1 MQEEVTGKSVAGI
14 IKGATISE
22 KVLEKA
28 LGKLLEAQ
36 KNKQPKVH
44 RGKQTLKQL
53 AGQNAGLANIEI
65 TDQNIQS
72 FTHIAKKYHVDFALK
87 KDTTAEQPRY
97 LVFFKS
103 RDADAITAAFQE
115 FAAKKMAREE
125 KPTIRERLAKAKDKA
140 AQRAEQR
147 TIDREKVKVKD
158 RSVQL

>member
-1 MQEEVTGKSVAGI
+1 MQEEVTGKSVAVI
-14 IKGATISE
+14 IKGAKISE

-36 KNKQPKVH
+36 KNKHPKIH

-65 TDQNIQS
+65 TDQNIKS
-72 FTHIAKKYHVDFALK
+72 FTHVAKKYHVDFALK
-87 KDTTAEQPRY
+87 KDTTAEKPRY
-97 LVFFKS
+97 MVFFKS

-115 FAAKKMAREE
+115 FAAKRMVREE